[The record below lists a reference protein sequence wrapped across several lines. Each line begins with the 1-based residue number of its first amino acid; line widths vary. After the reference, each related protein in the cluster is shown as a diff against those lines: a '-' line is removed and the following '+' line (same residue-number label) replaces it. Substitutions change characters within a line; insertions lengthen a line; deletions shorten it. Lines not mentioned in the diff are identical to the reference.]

1 MPNTNRHPGTG
12 PTGGDRPPG
21 SGHPHRLPPPGRAE
35 GSGHLRPLRPLPPPG
50 GPGGG
55 PGPGRALCGRRHRLR
70 GGQGPTHRSPDR
82 HLRRRPKALPELD
95 RRSRRPGRRPVRRGR
110 AGEGPGRRCPG
121 AGPRRPGIGR
131 MTGAP
136 GEPGYAFGDSDAAAE
151 RLGMLAEL
159 FDAPSRSLL
168 RSLGGARI
176 GLAIDLGC
184 GPGHTTRLL
193 ADLPQPDQ
201 AVADWIGQL
210 RPAGL
215 LVLEEDEDI
224 VTNMATFVRYEAMSS
239 DLVRARGG
247 DLYIGRRLA
256 DRGWDY
262 AEVVLSR
269 SFHHRLAVPT
279 VARLFAMNCRVWRH
293 DPHVTQRHAEAELDQ
308 LADELQALAQSSI
321 VDQVDF
327 VIRQVI
333 VQAR

>member
-1 MPNTNRHPGTG
+1 
-12 PTGGDRPPG
+12 
-21 SGHPHRLPPPGRAE
+21 
-35 GSGHLRPLRPLPPPG
+35 
-50 GPGGG
+50 
-55 PGPGRALCGRRHRLR
+55 
-70 GGQGPTHRSPDR
+70 
-82 HLRRRPKALPELD
+82 
-95 RRSRRPGRRPVRRGR
+95 
-110 AGEGPGRRCPG
+110 
-121 AGPRRPGIGR
+121 

-193 ADLPQPDQ
+193 AEELKPARTVGLDRSESFLGQARASGLDARWYRHDVTEVPFPVGPADLIYARLVLAHLPQPDQ